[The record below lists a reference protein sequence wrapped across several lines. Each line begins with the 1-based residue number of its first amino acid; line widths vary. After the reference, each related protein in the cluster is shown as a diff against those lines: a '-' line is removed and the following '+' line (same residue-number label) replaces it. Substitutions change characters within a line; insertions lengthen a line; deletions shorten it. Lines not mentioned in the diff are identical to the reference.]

1 MHSFRVHR
9 RHLCICV
16 LMCVP
21 CVSVGAHTCVCSCE
35 GQTSTSGINH
45 SLGHHL
51 FGVLRQSLWVLQ
63 LTYFPRLPGQQ
74 VLSSSGI
81 TRMHCHSQL
90 FTEELRDITQAC
102 MLAWQ
107 ALYQAI
113 SQALDSL
120 LNGTVI
126 TASSSHF
133 HLFSYQVPTLIILL
147 HTIHQPQLHS

>member
-1 MHSFRVHR
+1 MCMHIHVAVKVEIVAHT
-9 RHLCICV
+9 
-16 LMCVP
+16 
-21 CVSVGAHTCVCSCE
+21 HTCVCSCE
-35 GQTSTSGINH
+35 GQRSTSGINH

-90 FTEELRDITQAC
+90 FTEELRDITQVC

-107 ALYQAI
+107 AFT
-113 SQALDSL
+113 SALQPL
-120 LNGTVI
+120 IL
-126 TASSSHF
+126 
-133 HLFSYQVPTLIILL
+133 LFSR
-147 HTIHQPQLHS
+147 